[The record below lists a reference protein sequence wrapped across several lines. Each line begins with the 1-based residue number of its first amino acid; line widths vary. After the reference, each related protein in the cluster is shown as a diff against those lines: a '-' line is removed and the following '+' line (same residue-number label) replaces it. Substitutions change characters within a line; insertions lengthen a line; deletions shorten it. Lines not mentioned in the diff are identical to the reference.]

1 MELLDKETFIKWMED
16 LFARLDELS
25 KKEAVP
31 TRPIIDGEPLIDNQE
46 VCCMLNVSKRTLQ
59 RYRASGTLHFYL
71 IYHKT
76 WYKN

>member
-31 TRPIIDGEPLIDNQE
+31 TQIG
-46 VCCMLNVSKRTLQ
+46 
-59 RYRASGTLHFYL
+59 RAHV
-71 IYHKT
+71 
-76 WYKN
+76 